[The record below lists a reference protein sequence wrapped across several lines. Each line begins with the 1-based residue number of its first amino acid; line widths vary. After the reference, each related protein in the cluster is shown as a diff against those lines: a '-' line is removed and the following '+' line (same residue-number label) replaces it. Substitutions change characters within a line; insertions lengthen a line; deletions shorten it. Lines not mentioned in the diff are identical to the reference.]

1 MTYCHSEFNT
11 HNDTETAV
19 SKSTSTHTRRLGH
32 LALMV
37 AHCAGM
43 VDLVAL
49 PVWVGTLIQHYQF
62 APQQAGGLATLFLL
76 GAVVASLVL
85 APRFG
90 RLSNRIVAAC
100 GFAVSALAFFGAS
113 IHTDFATMAALHG
126 LAGLATGSALSVT
139 HGTIARGTN
148 PHRGFA
154 VVGMAL
160 GIFAIS
166 FFALV
171 PQLVAATG
179 GGALFEVF
187 AGVMAVACVVS
198 ALAFPQAR
206 SAASVTPD
214 LVLASARA
222 GRSSLPRAVW
232 FGIVG
237 IGCMGLVQA
246 MTFSF
251 LERVGS
257 DHGFG
262 LAAVTAVLVALGLV
276 NLFPAGLAAL
286 LEKRWSARTVLLVGP
301 VLQAL
306 LVLVIMGST
315 AFAPYAAAA
324 SVFAAVMIFTHTFA
338 FGLMARL
345 EPSGRAM
352 AATPAMVMIGAA
364 IGPVLG
370 GILVQSFG
378 YASLGPVALVLAS
391 LAVLCFS
398 RLPRQSDELLAC
410 TSIPAPAQS

>member
-1 MTYCHSEFNT
+1 M
-11 HNDTETAV
+11 
-19 SKSTSTHTRRLGH
+19 SKSTSTCTRRMGH
-32 LALMV
+32 FALMV

-49 PVWVGTLIQHYQF
+49 PVWVGTLIQHFQF
-62 APQQAGGLATLFLL
+62 TPQQAGSLATLFLL
-76 GAVVASLVL
+76 GAVVASLAL

-90 RLSNRIVAAC
+90 RLSNRMVAAF
-100 GFAVSALAFFGAS
+100 GFGVSALAFFGAS
-113 IHTDFATMAALHG
+113 MHTDFAMMAELHG
-126 LAGLATGSALSVT
+126 IAGLGTGSALSVT

-160 GIFAIS
+160 GVFAIA
-166 FFALV
+166 FFAMV
-171 PQLVAATG
+171 PPLVAARG
-179 GGALFEVF
+179 GGELFQIF
-187 AGVMAVACVVS
+187 SGVMALACVVS
-198 ALAFPQAR
+198 ALAFPQDR
-206 SAASVTPD
+206 MSVSVLQEPA
-214 LVLASARA
+214 LASSKVERTK
-222 GRSSLPRAVW
+222 LPRAVW

-251 LERVGS
+251 LERVGN

-262 LAAVTAVLVALGLV
+262 VAAVTGVLVALGVV

-286 LEKRWSARTVLLVGP
+286 LEKRWPARNVLLAGP

-306 LVLVIMGST
+306 LVMVIMGST
-315 AFAPYAAAA
+315 TFSTYAAAA

-338 FGLMARL
+338 FGVMARL
-345 EPSGRAM
+345 ESSGRAM

-378 YASLGPVALVLAS
+378 YPSLGPVALGLGSV
-391 LAVLCFS
+391 AVTCFS
-398 RLPRQSDELLAC
+398 RLSIKIPDALLCATAATRGQS
-410 TSIPAPAQS
+410 